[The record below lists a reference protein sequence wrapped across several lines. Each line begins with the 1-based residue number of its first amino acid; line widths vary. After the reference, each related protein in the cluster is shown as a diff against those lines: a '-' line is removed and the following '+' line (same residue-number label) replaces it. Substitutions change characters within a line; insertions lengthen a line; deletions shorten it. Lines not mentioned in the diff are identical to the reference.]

1 VFLPFLVVVVR
12 NESIIPT
19 RLESITSCPL
29 YLLARPVAPL
39 YSETMTDEVSQQRQR
54 GLEKRQAELALE
66 LDRIFRL
73 ITDIENGNARL
84 RRSRLRAVGWD

>member
-1 VFLPFLVVVVR
+1 VFLPFLVVVVW
-12 NESIIPT
+12 NESIITT
-19 RLESITSCPL
+19 RLESITSPPL
-29 YLLARPVAPL
+29 ICSHAPIAPL
-39 YSETMTDEVSQQRQR
+39 YHKTMTDKMSQQRQR

-73 ITDIENGNARL
+73 VADIENGNARL